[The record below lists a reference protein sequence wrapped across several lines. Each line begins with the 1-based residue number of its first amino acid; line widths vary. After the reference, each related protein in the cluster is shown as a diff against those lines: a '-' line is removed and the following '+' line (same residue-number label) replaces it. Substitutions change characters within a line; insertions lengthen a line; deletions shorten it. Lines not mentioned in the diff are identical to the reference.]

1 MLRALIHYRRVTLA
15 VVAGAAVATAVLAGA
30 LMVGDSVRG
39 SLRDL
44 TLERLGGIDWA
55 LVGER
60 FFDQQLPDRLAVEL
74 DGARTAPAILVRGS
88 AVHGETGSRASKVNI
103 RGIDER
109 FAGLFG
115 GDASL
120 DLSRPASQ
128 IFPSLIINEALRVE
142 LDAQVGDDLVLGFGR
157 TSDVSRDTLMGER
170 GPDDVLG
177 SIRVTITGVLPD
189 EGPGRFDLLPNQH
202 NPFNAYVSLDRLQR
216 ALEQPG
222 RVNAI
227 LLGGVAQDADPN
239 EALARVVT
247 LDDLGLELRRGEDH
261 LTLESR
267 EFILRPDVA
276 HAAGEILDGLKAPFQ
291 PVQAY
296 LANELRFGD
305 RLVPYSPVAGVDALD
320 GPSWAALTWVAGE
333 PVHPLPSDAIVLND
347 WAARDLG
354 ARPGDAIEVEYFEVG
369 PREELVVR
377 ERTLRVAGVVAI
389 EGLAADAGLT
399 PEYPGIQDADDM
411 AGWNPPF
418 PVDLDLIRPAD
429 EDYWDRYR
437 ALPKAFVSYGT
448 SVDLWSTRFGDT
460 TSIRFGAAP
469 GGSLEEVA
477 ARFGSLLGERIPPE
491 AFGFVLRPVKAE
503 GLGAS
508 TGATDFGGLFIGFSM
523 FLIVSAALLVSLLFS
538 LGVEQRAGEIGLLL
552 AVGYR
557 VRQVRNRLL
566 GEAGAIAAVGALL
579 GLLVGVAYAALMMTG
594 LRTVWLPAVGSSRLF
609 LHVEPTSLLLG
620 WAISVLVILF
630 SIWLRVGRLK
640 RIPPPRLL
648 AGSLTADTPARQ
660 ARLSRLVAVG
670 CLLLALV
677 LVAYAASSGALDNP
691 GLAFGSGALLLTS
704 GIGFFS
710 WWCRRSSRRRRA
722 LKPRAGILALAARNS
737 SWNPGRSVLSVALVA
752 CASFVI
758 VAVAANRQQFGDE
771 LRSRESGSGGFAL
784 LAESQV
790 PVYQSLDRRVD
801 LLELGFDDQAVA
813 RLAEA
818 RTVPFRVL
826 PGEDASC
833 LNLYRPEK
841 PRILGVPHELIERGG
856 FVFQQSLDLPEGASS
871 PWDLLERP
879 LEDGVIPAI
888 GDYASTQWILHLGL
902 GDELELMNDL
912 GRPLRLRLVATLK
925 STVFQSEL
933 LVSEQAFLEQF
944 PGRGGYGYF
953 LIDVP
958 AADEHEVARTFEA
971 GLAPFGFDVTTTREK
986 LESYK
991 VVEHTYLA
999 TFQMVGGLGL
1009 LLGTVGLG
1017 VILLRNV
1024 LERRG
1029 ELATLRAFGFRRS
1042 TLAMMILAEN
1052 AFLLVAGILVGTLAA
1067 LLAVA
1072 PRLASIDVPWGSLA
1086 LTLGVVLAFGMLSSL
1101 AAVRGALRV
1110 PLLPALKA
1118 ER

>member
-1 MLRALIHYRRVTLA
+1 MLRALIHYRRITLA

-30 LMVGDSVRG
+30 LMVGDSMRG

-60 FFDQQLPDRLAVEL
+60 FFDDVLSERLIAEL
-74 DGARTAPAILVRGS
+74 DGARAAPAILVRGS
-88 AVHGETGSRASKVNI
+88 AVHADSGMRASKVNI
-103 RGIDER
+103 RGIDDR
-109 FAGLFG
+109 FAPLF
-115 GDASL
+115 DAATTL
-120 DLSRPASQ
+120 DLARPPSQ
-128 IFPSLIINEALRVE
+128 IFPSLIVNEALRAE
-142 LDAQVGDDLVLGFGR
+142 LDAEIGDDLVLGFGR
-157 TSDVSRDTLMGER
+157 TSEVSRDTLMGER
-170 GPDDVLG
+170 DPDDVLG
-177 SIRVTITGVLPD
+177 SIRVTITHVLPD
-189 EGPGRFDLLPNQH
+189 EGVGRFELLPNQH
-202 NPFNAYVSLDRLQR
+202 NPHNAFLSLDRLQR

-227 LLGGVAQDADPN
+227 LLGGVAEDTDPN
-239 EALARVVT
+239 EALAGVVT
-247 LDDLGLELRRGEDH
+247 LDDLGLELRRAADH

-267 EFILRPDVA
+267 EFVLRPDVA
-276 HAAGEILDGLKAPFQ
+276 RTAGEVLEELDVPYQ

-296 LANELRFGD
+296 LANEMRRGE
-305 RLVPYSPVAGVDALD
+305 RLVPYSPVAGVDALEV
-320 GPSWAALTWVAGE
+320 PSWAAFNWVAGE
-333 PVHPLPSDAIVLND
+333 PVRPLPSDAVVLNE

-369 PREELVVR
+369 PREELIVR

-448 SVDLWSTRFGDT
+448 GAELWSTRFGDT
-460 TSIRFGAAP
+460 TSIRFGAGP
-469 GGSLEEVA
+469 GGSLEDVEV
-477 ARFGSLLGERIPPE
+477 RFRSLLGERLPPE

-538 LGVEQRAGEIGLLL
+538 LGVEQRAGEVGLLL

-566 GEAGAIAAVGALL
+566 GEAGLIAAVGALL
-579 GLLVGVAYAALMMTG
+579 GLLVGVAYAGLMMAG
-594 LRTVWLPAVGSSRLF
+594 LRTLWLPAVGSSRLF
-609 LHVEPTSLLLG
+609 LHVEPTSLFLG
-620 WAISVLVILF
+620 WTISVLMILF
-630 SIWLRVGRLK
+630 SIWLRVSRLK
-640 RIPPPRLL
+640 RVPPPRLL
-648 AGSLTADTPARQ
+648 AGSLTAVMPARQ
-660 ARLSRLVAVG
+660 ARLSRLTAVG
-670 CLLLALV
+670 CLLLALL
-677 LVAYAASSGALDNP
+677 LVAYAASSGELDNP
-691 GLAFGSGALLLTS
+691 GLAFGSGALLLAS

-710 WWCRRSSRRRRA
+710 WWCRGSSRRRRT

-737 SWNPGRSVLSVALVA
+737 SWNPGRSVLSVSLVA
-752 CASFVI
+752 CACFVI
-758 VAVAANRQQFGDE
+758 VAVAANRQQFGEE

-790 PVYQSLDRRVD
+790 PVYQSLNRRND
-801 LLELGFDDQAVA
+801 LLELGFDDEGAA
-813 RLAEA
+813 LLAEA
-818 RTVPFRVL
+818 HTVPFRVL

-841 PRILGVPHELIERGG
+841 PRILGVPHELVERGG
-856 FVFQQSLDLPEGASS
+856 FVFQQSLDPPQGAAS
-871 PWDLLERP
+871 PWDLLEAP

-912 GRPLRLRLVATLK
+912 GRTVRLRLVATLK

-933 LVSEQAFLEQF
+933 LISEQAFLEHF

-953 LIDVP
+953 LIDAP
-958 AADEHEVARTFEA
+958 PADEHEIARTFEA
-971 GLAPFGFDVTTTREK
+971 GLAPFGFDVTTAREK

-1029 ELATLRAFGFRRS
+1029 ELATMRAFGFRRS
-1042 TLAMMILAEN
+1042 TLAAMILAEN
-1052 AFLLVAGILVGTLAA
+1052 AFLLIAGILVGTLAA

-1086 LTLGVVLAFGMLSSL
+1086 LTLGIVLAVGMLSSL